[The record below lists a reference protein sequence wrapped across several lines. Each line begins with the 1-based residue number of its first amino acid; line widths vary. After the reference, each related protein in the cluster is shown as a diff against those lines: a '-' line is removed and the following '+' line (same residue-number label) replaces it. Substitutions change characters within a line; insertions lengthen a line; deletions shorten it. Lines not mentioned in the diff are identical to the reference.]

1 MAGAAD
7 HIAAR
12 NNAVRYPGIQR
23 HRFGLVVHDN
33 LPTMQIKPNM
43 ADLVFG
49 EPEDHIRKNA
59 SIFPAM

>member
-12 NNAVRYPGIQR
+12 YIAVPYPGIQR

-33 LPTMQIKPNM
+33 LPTMQIKSNM
-43 ADLVFG
+43 AKQDFYEL
-49 EPEDHIRKNA
+49 EDHT
-59 SIFPAM
+59 